1 MKKTAALLLPLLLA
15 SCASGDP
22 SRVDFDIGHDE
33 SKPFAFRHGG
43 LDPLMGYASPLSTY
57 ARPTS
62 AEDMARRIDADEA
75 FFLYLSSPSCSHCLA
90 AKDAI
95 CSFLSQ
101 TDLEFLLL
109 EGPSSINREMKLL
122 KDAYPGLGLPAS
134 FSTPS
139 LYLFSGT
146 KVSSFHVL
154 DGVSSPR
161 AFGEMVLPSI
171 NVSRVPRYGS
181 LDAFVSDAPDAYYVT
196 DGDDKGIRSLIECGM
211 FLSDAPFAIVD
222 LFYFSPQEK
231 SEFSSL
237 YPGVGEFV
245 LPSLDSPM
253 GLGEEGARDILSVY
267 FS

>member
-1 MKKTAALLLPLLLA
+1 MKKAVVLLLPLLLA

-22 SRVDFDIGHDE
+22 SRVDFEIGRDE
-33 SKPFAFRHGG
+33 SKPFAFRNGS
-43 LDPLMGYASPLSTY
+43 LDRLMGYSSPLSTY
-57 ARPTS
+57 TRATN
-62 AEDMARRIDADEA
+62 AQDMARRIDNDEA
-75 FFLYLSSPSCSHCLA
+75 FFLYLSSPSCSHCVA
-90 AKDAI
+90 AKDAV

-109 EGPSSINREMKLL
+109 EGPSAINREMKLL
-122 KDAYPGLGLPAS
+122 KDAYPDLGLPVS
-134 FSTPS
+134 FLTPS

-146 KVSSFHVL
+146 EVSSFPVM

-171 NVSRVPRYGS
+171 NVSRVPRYAS

-196 DGDDKGIRSLIECGM
+196 DGEDEGIRSLLECGM

-222 LFYFSPQEK
+222 LFYFSSQEK
-231 SEFSSL
+231 SEFASL

-245 LPSLDSPM
+245 LPSLGSPM
-253 GLGEEGARDILSVY
+253 DLGEEGARDILSAY